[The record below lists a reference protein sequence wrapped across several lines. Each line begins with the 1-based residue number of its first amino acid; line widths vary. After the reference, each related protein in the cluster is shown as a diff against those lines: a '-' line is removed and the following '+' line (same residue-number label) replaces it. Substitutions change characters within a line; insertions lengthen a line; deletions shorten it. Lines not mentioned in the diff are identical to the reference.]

1 LFLSGRNPKTIEEAI
16 MGIYEENLA
25 ANQEY
30 AEKFSLGHLPM
41 PPARKL
47 AIVACMDAR
56 LTVERFLGLKT
67 GDAHIIRN
75 AGGLVTEDVI
85 RSLIISSYLLGTRT
99 YYIVQHTDCGML
111 TFTDDKLREQLKTE
125 TGHDASHLHFHSFP
139 DLEKS
144 VKKQLQTIRNNPF
157 LPRHID
163 VHGFVYDVRTG
174 KLHEIGDAAEE
185 ARAVSL
191 SS

>member
-1 LFLSGRNPKTIEEAI
+1 

-25 ANQEY
+25 ANQQY
-30 AEKFSLGHLPM
+30 AEKFTLGHLPM

-56 LTVERFLGLKT
+56 LTVEQFLGLKT

-75 AGGLVTEDVI
+75 AGGLVTEDAL

-99 YYIVQHTDCGML
+99 YYVVQHTDCGML
-111 TFTDDKLREQLKTE
+111 TFTDEKLREKLKSE
-125 TGHDASHLHFHSFP
+125 TGHDASHLHFHSFL
-139 DLEKS
+139 DVEKS

-157 LPRHID
+157 LPRDID

-174 KLHEIGDAAEE
+174 KLQEISEAAEE
-185 ARAVSL
+185 ARAAAL